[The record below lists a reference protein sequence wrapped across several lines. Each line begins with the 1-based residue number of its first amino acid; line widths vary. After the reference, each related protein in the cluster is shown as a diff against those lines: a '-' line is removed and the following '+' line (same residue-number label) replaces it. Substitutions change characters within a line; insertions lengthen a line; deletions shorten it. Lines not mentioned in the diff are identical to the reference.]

1 MSRFRREENDWTAE
15 TGRRL
20 REVLAQEAAAVTPSA
35 DALDRIRARTAATA
49 RRSFG
54 RPLAMAGA
62 ALATAAVVAVA
73 VLVAHHGGGRQPLAT
88 TPSTTPTPSAIPSPS
103 APTSPTPA
111 PTVGPTYQLTLYYVG
126 KRADPSQLLFPEV
139 VNRPVPPEKAMIADA
154 IRALLTTPPNDPD
167 YTSYWPAGT
176 ELSGVA
182 LHNSTVVV
190 DLTMP
195 QAPTS
200 APPSA
205 VPSTPAPPA
214 GLGAI
219 SVQQLLYTIHGAAPQ
234 VTAME
239 LRING
244 HDITS
249 LWASPITEPIALA
262 QPWEVFSHVW
272 ITSPTQ
278 GQVITTTGTGP
289 ATVTISGKAIVF
301 EGVVNFDVQQDG
313 QTVASGHAQTVGAPA
328 QGDWSASVTLPPGTY
343 TIRAYEL
350 SAKDGSITYL
360 DDKTITVVAGSPT
373 ASGS

>member
-88 TPSTTPTPSAIPSPS
+88 TPSTTPTPSAIPSS
-103 APTSPTPA
+103 TAPMSPTPT

-126 KRADPSQLLFPEV
+126 RRADPYQLLFPEV
-139 VNRPVPPEKAMIADA
+139 VSRPVPPEKAVIADA

-176 ELSGVA
+176 ELAGVT

-205 VPSTPAPPA
+205 VPSTPAPRRDSGP
-214 GLGAI
+214 
-219 SVQQLLYTIHGAAPQ
+219 SVSSSCCTRS
-234 VTAME
+234 M
-239 LRING
+239 
-244 HDITS
+244 
-249 LWASPITEPIALA
+249 A
-262 QPWEVFSHVW
+262 QPRRSPRWNCGSTGT
-272 ITSPTQ
+272 TSP
-278 GQVITTTGTGP
+278 
-289 ATVTISGKAIVF
+289 
-301 EGVVNFDVQQDG
+301 
-313 QTVASGHAQTVGAPA
+313 ASGRRR
-328 QGDWSASVTLPPGTY
+328 SLSRSRLPSRGRFSPM
-343 TIRAYEL
+343 
-350 SAKDGSITYL
+350 S
-360 DDKTITVVAGSPT
+360 GSPRRPRVRSSRPREPVPRRSRS
-373 ASGS
+373 AARRSSLRV